1 MSDPR
6 AIKLHPSWLKHL
18 EQIFSSPELQALKQF
33 LQKEQAGYITYPPN
47 KLIFNALN
55 TTPLDAVKVVI
66 LGQDPYHGPQ
76 QANGLS
82 FSVTRGVSPPPSLQN
97 IFREITQD
105 LGIKPPRH
113 GDLTSWAH
121 QGVLLLNTVLTVRAR
136 SANSHRGQGWEAFT
150 DAVINVVNREQPA
163 VAFILW
169 GRNAREKRSL
179 IDERKHLVITSAHP
193 SPYSA
198 DRGFFGSRPFSR
210 ANEFLSTRNLAPVDW
225 RLPDDV
231 T

>member
-1 MSDPR
+1 MSDSR
-6 AIKLHPSWLKHL
+6 TIKLHPSWLAYL
-18 EQIFSSPELQALKQF
+18 EQVFGSPELQALKRF
-33 LQKEQAGYITYPPN
+33 LQQEQTNYTTYPPN
-47 KLIFNALN
+47 NLIFNALN
-55 TTPLDAVKVVI
+55 TTPLNAVKVVI
-66 LGQDPYHGPQ
+66 LGQDPYHGPH

-82 FSVTRGVSPPPSLQN
+82 FSVTRGVPPPPSLQN
-97 IFREITQD
+97 IFRELTQD
-105 LGIKPPRH
+105 LGGAPSRH

-136 SANSHRGQGWEAFT
+136 SANSHRGQGWETFT
-150 DAVINVVNREQPA
+150 DAVINIVNREQPA

-198 DRGFFGSRPFSR
+198 DRGFFGSRPFSK
-210 ANEFLSTRNLAPVDW
+210 ANDFLRSRDLTPVDW
-225 RLPDDV
+225 MLPD
-231 T
+231 